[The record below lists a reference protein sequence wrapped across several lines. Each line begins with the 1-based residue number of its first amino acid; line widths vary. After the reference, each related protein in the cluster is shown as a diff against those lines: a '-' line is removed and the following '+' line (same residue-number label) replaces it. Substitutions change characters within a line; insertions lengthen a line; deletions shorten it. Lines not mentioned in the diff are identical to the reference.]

1 MGIVPLRFGTP
12 MPAAADT
19 GSSASIAALARR
31 QYVQRDDGEYVWFWY
46 TTTGIIIKYVLFFTF
61 LAVILGWVVG
71 GRMHAKRRLRKGL
84 KPLSYHA
91 WLLSRQ
97 ERAQVDP
104 AYAYSQGPNVV
115 YGVYRPVYGGNN
127 GNPGAGDYYGMHS
140 MPPPVYDPAR
150 PPVYDGPPV
159 GSKVDP
165 VQDRQGQAQ
174 PQPQTQGLAPAQAGE
189 FAPPAGPPPGR

>member
-1 MGIVPLRFGTP
+1 MPGILPLRFGTP
-12 MPAAADT
+12 MPAGA
-19 GSSASIAALARR
+19 SSSIMATLTRR
-31 QYVQRDDGEYVWFWY
+31 QNTQNDEDYVWFWY

-61 LAVILGWVVG
+61 LLVIVGWVVG
-71 GRMHAKRRLRKGL
+71 GRFHAKRRLRKGL

-104 AYAYSQGPNVV
+104 TYAYPQP
-115 YGVYRPVYGGNN
+115 VYRPVYGNDHAG
-127 GNPGAGDYYGMHS
+127 GADYYGMHS
-140 MPPPVYDPAR
+140 MPPPVYDPSR

-165 VQDRQGQAQ
+165 VQDRQQQ
-174 PQPQTQGLAPAQAGE
+174 QGPAAQASD